1 VISRVQGILGLMFGG
16 LMCVAALIAILA
28 SRGLPKREMYWTCF
42 AASEI
47 TASILFFLMRRLN
60 AANLGMYLLEKA
72 LLGVLLFLMGVSISC
87 GVGVFTFK
95 TKSWPKEEESE
106 SKIESP
112 EV

>member
-1 VISRVQGILGLMFGG
+1 MFGG

-72 LLGVLLFLMGVSISC
+72 LLGVYDKKVMSHAAFCSVLRSQ
-87 GVGVFTFK
+87 
-95 TKSWPKEEESE
+95 KS
-106 SKIESP
+106 
-112 EV
+112 